1 MRSMTG
7 FGRGTA
13 TAGNAQIVVELKSVN
28 HRFLEIRTRLP
39 GELGGVEIALEKQIR
54 KRLERGYC
62 NVHVSVEQN
71 EVSAY
76 TINTAKLSRYID
88 MIRETAQTRA
98 LPAEYLMLILS
109 NAPDL
114 YESNLFAA
122 DDDMQDACLRAT
134 RQAIDKLLEMRTVE
148 GANMETDLQERLQQI
163 RKMVDD
169 IDALS
174 SNFERSI
181 FEKYRQKIADILAE
195 HHTPDVKRVETE
207 AAIIAEKADVTEEL
221 TRLRSHTEQM
231 RATFRSDGAIGRR
244 LDFLVQEMGRE
255 ANTIASKS
263 ALADVTHIIVDIK
276 GELEKI
282 RELVQNVE

>member
-1 MRSMTG
+1 MTG